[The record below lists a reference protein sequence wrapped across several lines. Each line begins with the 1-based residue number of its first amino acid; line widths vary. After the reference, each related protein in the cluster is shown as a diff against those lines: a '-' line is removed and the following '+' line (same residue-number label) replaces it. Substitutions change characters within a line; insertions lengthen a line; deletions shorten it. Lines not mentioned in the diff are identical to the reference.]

1 MTSAD
6 DKKHFEDYRE
16 QTQVKHDILAAYL
29 RPYFNI
35 LKSRSNNLVYID
47 AFAGR
52 GTYTRAET
60 GDAVDGSPL
69 RALKLIAES
78 DDLAKQ
84 VSTVFIEADENL
96 FNALKA
102 TVDRFY
108 QKHPHIRRPRCLNGT
123 FAERVNQIL
132 EIVKGS
138 LAPTFLFVDPCGVR
152 GNNFDTIRAVMECD
166 KCEVFIFFNLDGI
179 RRIAGLPALSPV
191 LIELMGSNERAQ
203 ALYSALRKTTHVG
216 EREKFI
222 IQHYR
227 RALIEEIEANYI
239 VTFRIEHEDQRKTS
253 HCLIHATKHPLGFS
267 IMKDVMWSR
276 GRSEDR
282 QGALELAQ
290 RSRSSFIPLFD
301 LSGEEVKQNILEALK
316 DGPLQVGTFYKIWTQ
331 RPEDLQC
338 EGSYRKFLLELE
350 ADLKIEVLSEDLKHL
365 KPAASR
371 PRSKGKPTLAKQFYV
386 RLPK

>member
-1 MTSAD
+1 MASST

-35 LKSRSNNLVYID
+35 LKTRSQNLLYID

-52 GTYTRAET
+52 GTYTKAET
-60 GDAVDGSPL
+60 GETFDGSPL
-69 RALKLIAES
+69 RALTLIAES
-78 DDLAKQ
+78 DDFAKQ
-84 VSTVFIEADENL
+84 VSTVFIEADEDL
-96 FNALKA
+96 FKALKA
-102 TVDRFY
+102 RVDRFY
-108 QKHPHIRRPRCLNGT
+108 QEHPHIRQPQCLQGT

-132 EIVKGS
+132 AIVKGA

-152 GNNFDTIRAVMECD
+152 GTSFDTIHAVMD
-166 KCEVFIFFNLDGI
+166 FNKCEVFIFFNVDGI

-191 LIELMGSNERAQ
+191 LIELMGSKERAQ
-203 ALYSALRKTTHVG
+203 SLYDALRKTTHTG
-216 EREKFI
+216 ERESII

-227 RALIEEIEANYI
+227 RALVEGMGANYI

-267 IMKDVMWSR
+267 IMKDVMWRR

-290 RSRSSFIPLFD
+290 RSRTSFIPLFD
-301 LSGEEVKQNILEALK
+301 LSGDEVKKNILDALK
-316 DGPLQVGTFYKIWTQ
+316 NGPLQVAIFYKHWTQ
-331 RPEDLQC
+331 RPDDQQC
-338 EGSYRKFLLELE
+338 EGSYRKLLLELE
-350 ADLKIEVLSEDLKHL
+350 ADAKVEVLSEDLKHL
-365 KPAASR
+365 MPANNR
-371 PRSKGKPTLAKQFYV
+371 PRSKGKPTLAKQYYV
-386 RLPK
+386 RLRK